1 MRTQRVGYSTA
12 CVPGSSQDTPR
23 TALPR
28 TAPTMSS
35 PSESAPAILA
45 TAVIPWNEHYEFQED
60 VFRRQVHTLAR
71 ELTSHLYIFGT
82 AGEGYAVTETQ
93 FDQITRAFWSS
104 AREAGVTPMVGLISL
119 SLPTIIERIERCRA
133 LGFRLF
139 QLSLPS
145 WGALNDEEVDRFFAE
160 TCGRFPDCQFHHYN
174 LMRTKRLLTSVEYRR
189 LAAAHPN
196 LIAVKNSTTD
206 PAVIADLMS
215 LQPRLRFYITE
226 MGYAIARKTHDLGLL
241 ISLASIHPARA
252 KAFVAGSDAQRAAD
266 LEDFKAIIAGLKAAG
281 TRFHID
287 GAYDKMLYR
296 MTDPTFP
303 LRLLPPYASATEA
316 DFACFKAA
324 VPPGWRRG

>member
-1 MRTQRVGYSTA
+1 MNPAADS
-12 CVPGSSQDTPR
+12 P
-23 TALPR
+23 
-28 TAPTMSS
+28 PT
-35 PSESAPAILA
+35 ILA
-45 TAVIPWNEHYEFQED
+45 TAVVPWNDKYEFQED

-71 ELTSHLYIFGT
+71 ELTRHLYVFGT
-82 AGEGYAVTETQ
+82 AGEGYAVTESQ
-93 FDQITRAFWSS
+93 FDRITRVFWDS
-104 AREAGVTPMVGLISL
+104 AREAQVTPMVGLISL

-139 QLSLPS
+139 QLSMPS

-160 TCGRFPDCQFHHYN
+160 TCGRFRDCQFHHYN

-206 PAVIADLMS
+206 PAVIADLMT

-241 ISLASIHPARA
+241 ISLASIRPERA
-252 KAFVAGSDAQRAAD
+252 KRFVSGTDAQRAAD
-266 LEDFKAIIAGLKAAG
+266 VEELKGVVAGLKAAG

-316 DFACFKAA
+316 DFEIFKAT
-324 VPPGWRRG
+324 VPAGWRRS